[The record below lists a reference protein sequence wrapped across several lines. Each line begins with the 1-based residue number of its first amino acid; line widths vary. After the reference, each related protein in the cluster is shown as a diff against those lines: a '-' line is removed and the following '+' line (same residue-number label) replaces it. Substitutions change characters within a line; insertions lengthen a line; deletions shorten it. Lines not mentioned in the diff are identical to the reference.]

1 MRYNRFTKATDE
13 SVKTKNNK
21 NKRAKLL
28 TVLTLFITSQEL
40 SHRVVIDASAM
51 NGRRENQNHIDTQS

>member
-28 TVLTLFITSQEL
+28 TVLTLFIKSQEL